1 MVIKR
6 LKSYVAY
13 VKACRVIDGD
23 TVELQ
28 LDLGWGF
35 EWTTTGR
42 IYGVDVPELH
52 TAAGMAVKRLVEKL
66 VENAMKS
73 ETGDFV
79 QWYSIDVERPKNAND
94 KFGRTLGTL
103 RLPTIG
109 GLRDTLTAFLI
120 RHELAREYRG
130 DKKRPWPAE
139 LLGQIQTKAEELIQK
154 V

>member
-1 MVIKR
+1 MPKR
-6 LKSYVAY
+6 LKSYTAY

-42 IYGVDVPELH
+42 IYGVDAPELH
-52 TAAGMAVKRLVEKL
+52 TAAGMAVKRLIEKL
-66 VENAMKS
+66 VEKAMAS

-79 QWYSIDVERPKNAND
+79 QWVSIDVERPKNAND

-103 RLPTIG
+103 RLKT
-109 GLRDTLTAFLI
+109 LADSRDSLTAFLI
-120 RHELAREYRG
+120 RHELVREYRG
-130 DKKRPWPAE
+130 EKKLPWPGE
-139 LLGQIQTKAEELIQK
+139 LLGQIQTKADELIQK